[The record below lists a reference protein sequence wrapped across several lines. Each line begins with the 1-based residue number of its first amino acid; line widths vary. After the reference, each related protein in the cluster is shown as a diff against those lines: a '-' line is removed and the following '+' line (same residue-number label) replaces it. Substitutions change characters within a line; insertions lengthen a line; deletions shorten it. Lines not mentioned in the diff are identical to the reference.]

1 MNRWLALLYG
11 IASYL
16 VFVATMVYSVAF
28 FGNLCVH
35 RTIDAAPTIP
45 IGQALLVNIAIL
57 VAFALQH
64 SGMARPAFKRWL
76 SKYLSPVVQRSTY
89 VLASSL
95 AMIGLMLLWQPIGW
109 VVWSVEVSPAK
120 EMILASY
127 LVGWLAMCWATFLI
141 DHYELFGLRQVW
153 CAFRGV
159 APCRDPAFRTP
170 AAYRFVRHP
179 IYTGWLIIL
188 WAAPV
193 MTISH
198 LVIATGLTLYIVL
211 GVRFEEDDLARRI
224 PYYDQYR
231 RKVPM
236 LLPSWRK
243 RLVTESR
250 EQG

>member
-1 MNRWLALLYG
+1 MKRWILLLFA

-16 VFVATMVYSVAF
+16 VFLATMAYAVVF
-28 FGNLCVH
+28 FGNLFVN

-45 IGQALLVNIAIL
+45 LGEGMAVNVAIL

-64 SGMARPAFKRWL
+64 SGMARPRFKRWL
-76 SKYLSPVVQRSTY
+76 SRYATTDAQRSIY

-95 AMIGLMLLWQPIGW
+95 AMIALMLLWQPLGW
-109 VVWSVEVSPAK
+109 VVWSVETTLAK
-120 EMILASY
+120 QLILGAY
-127 LVGWLAMCWATFLI
+127 FAGWLVMAWSTFLI
-141 DHYELFGLRQVW
+141 DHWELFGLRQAW
-153 CAFRGV
+153 YAFRGN

-170 AAYRFVRHP
+170 AAYRYVRHP
-179 IYTGWLIIL
+179 IYTGWLILL

-198 LVIATGLTLYIVL
+198 LVIAAGLSLYVIL
-211 GVRFEEDDLARRI
+211 GVRLEERDLLRRI
-224 PYYDQYR
+224 PYYAQYR

-243 RLVTESR
+243 RLMSEN
-250 EQG
+250 GG